1 LLVLFDMVIDLKLKG
16 ISGRRGLMFVP
27 YYGRSRAF
35 IANYRSWKEF
45 NSDGRIAEIASSLLS
60 HESLHLTL
68 NKVSFSASAQLDEL
82 FGQSNYWERYAHGLG
97 DLEILKCHQI
107 PTLKNAGKGAK
118 KGKGKTNHS
127 IRKSSEIKMDSN

>member
-1 LLVLFDMVIDLKLKG
+1 MLVLDEMVLDLKLKG
-16 ISGRRGLMFVP
+16 LSGRRGLMFVS

-35 IANYRSWKEF
+35 IGNYSSWREF

-97 DLEILKCHQI
+97 DLENLQSHTI
-107 PTLKNAGKGAK
+107 PLSKNAGKGARKRNK
-118 KGKGKTNHS
+118 KK
-127 IRKSSEIKMDSN
+127 